1 MFKAPVT
8 QDIKKVLAS
17 HRHTYSWTA
26 ACGQEPSIPRPPNLQ
41 SISLVSFPDPYAPA
55 VHRRHNLYVSCLLI
69 FLKHFAPSKKFRFK
83 CFVFSLS
90 LSFELLTIQIS
101 PSPPESC
108 RHCTLPLKWGWL
120 WFPPSSITQVKGIHI
135 ILTGGMKDRN
145 WKNQVANENMTQ
157 RMVYFQSCTDQ
168 HLFQFKYRR
177 GRRDV
182 YK

>member
-1 MFKAPVT
+1 MVRSPA
-8 QDIKKVLAS
+8 
-17 HRHTYSWTA
+17 HW
-26 ACGQEPSIPRPPNLQ
+26 GLQ
-41 SISLVSFPDPYAPA
+41 IVRALLLSLSFPDPYAPV

-69 FLKHFAPSKKFRFK
+69 LLKHFAPSKKFRFK
-83 CFVFSLS
+83 CFFFSLS
-90 LSFELLTIQIS
+90 LSCELLAIQIS
-101 PSPPESC
+101 PSLPESC

-120 WFPPSSITQVKGIHI
+120 WFPPSTITQVKGIHI

-145 WKNQVANENMTQ
+145 WKKQVANENMTQ

-168 HLFQFKYRR
+168 HLFQFNVNKYRR